1 MSDVVV
7 ENFAYLEDLLIA
19 NLHEHGA
26 DLHLEH
32 NSTSLIEASNG
43 EIVCNIW

>member
-1 MSDVVV
+1 MSDFIVKIL
-7 ENFAYLEDLLIA
+7 AYLEDLLIA